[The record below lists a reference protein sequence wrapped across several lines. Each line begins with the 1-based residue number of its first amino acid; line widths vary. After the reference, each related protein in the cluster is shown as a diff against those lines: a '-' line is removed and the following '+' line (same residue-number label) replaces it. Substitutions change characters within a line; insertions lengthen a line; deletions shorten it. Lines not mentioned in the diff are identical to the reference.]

1 MQSTVMRI
9 YGVSRME
16 RISSLEIE
24 DVMSGIPGGFFIYHA
39 DGNEEIIYVNN
50 EVLYLY
56 KCETVE
62 QFRGLTGNTFRGMV
76 HPDDLDGVERS
87 IEDQIVKSQR
97 NLDYV
102 EYRII
107 CRDGEVRWV
116 EDFGHYVRSDE
127 YGGVFYVFISDVTD
141 KMINHTKREN
151 ELISDLRD
159 QELLRTA
166 LQSTAS
172 SYREVYMLDLVSDFY
187 RMIYPDNHNAAAR
200 GNYRELLTKRVAF
213 EKTDSRMQGD
223 IRNSLQPEQ
232 IQKALMDEN
241 VVEYR
246 YIRKQP
252 EGGEEWCV
260 VAFTVNERRD
270 GVPVSVVMGVR
281 SIENIIRSEEK
292 QNAILKDALI
302 QARQA
307 NAAKNMFLA
316 NMSHDIRT
324 PMNAIVGFST
334 LLENEAEN
342 PAKVR
347 QYAQRITSAS
357 RHLLGLINDVLD
369 MSRIE
374 SGNMALNVAGVPL
387 RELLDE
393 ISTIMLPQARD
404 KEQQFAIHVRGRVP
418 DRILADRLRLTQ
430 VLINLLTNAVKYTP
444 KGGTIE
450 LIVSDCGQRSSN
462 YAHLRFVVADNGI
475 GMSEEFQKTIFEPF
489 TREINSLTNKVQGTG
504 LGMAI
509 TRNLVE
515 LMGGMISV
523 KSTKGAGSTFTV
535 DMEFALPE
543 QTEEPETE
551 IAVET
556 AENLLVGKRIL
567 AAEDNEINAEI
578 LGEILRL
585 EGVDFD
591 LAQDGSEAV
600 ERFVNSEPGYYDMIL
615 MDIQMP
621 RMNGYDAT
629 RAIRA
634 SAHPD
639 ARTVPIAAMTANAF
653 TEDVQRAIDSG
664 MNMHIPKPI
673 DIAALHETF
682 RRLMASPPAR
692 EDGAG
697 GSAKSSGKA

>member
-1 MQSTVMRI
+1 
-9 YGVSRME
+9 
-16 RISSLEIE
+16 
-24 DVMSGIPGGFFIYHA
+24 MSGIPGGFFIYHA
-39 DGNEEIIYVNN
+39 DGDEEVIYANN

-56 KCETVE
+56 KCETME
-62 QFRGLTGNTFRGMV
+62 QFRELTGNSFCGMV
-76 HPDDLDGVERS
+76 HPDDLSKVERS
-87 IEDQIVKSQR
+87 IEEQIVKSQR

-116 EDFGHYVRSDE
+116 EDFGHFVRSDE

-141 KMINHTKREN
+141 KMLNHTKREN
-151 ELISDLRD
+151 EMISELRD

-172 SYREVYMLDLVSDFY
+172 SYREVYMLDLVENYY

-200 GNYRELLTKRVAF
+200 GNYRELLKKRVVF
-213 EKTDSRMQGD
+213 SETDSRLQGD
-223 IRNSLQPEQ
+223 IRERLQPEQ

-246 YIRKQP
+246 YIRNMP
-252 EGGEEWCV
+252 EGGQEWCV
-260 VAFTVNERRD
+260 VTYTVNEREN

-307 NAAKNMFLA
+307 NEAKNMFLA

-324 PMNAIVGFST
+324 PMNAIIGFSA

-342 PAKVR
+342 PDKVR
-347 QYAQRITSAS
+347 QYAQRISS
-357 RHLLGLINDVLD
+357 SGRHLLGLINDVLD

-374 SGNMALNVAGVPL
+374 SGKVALNVARLSV

-393 ISTIMLPQARD
+393 ISAIMLPQAQEKGQILEIRT
-404 KEQQFAIHVRGRVP
+404 RGRVP
-418 DRILADRLRLTQ
+418 DQIQADRLRLTQ

-444 KGGTIE
+444 EGGTIGMD
-450 LIVSDCGQRSSN
+450 VVDCGQRSAG
-462 YAHLRFVVADNGI
+462 YEHLRFVVTDNGI

-489 TREINSLTNKVQGTG
+489 TREIHSLTNKVQGTG

-515 LMGGMISV
+515 LMGGTIFV
-523 KSTKGAGSTFTV
+523 KSRKGEGSTFTV
-535 DMEFALPE
+535 DMEFVLPE
-543 QTEEPETE
+543 QTEEPEQE
-551 IAVET
+551 IRVEA
-556 AENLLVGKRIL
+556 AEKSLVGKRIL

-585 EGVDFD
+585 EGVSYD
-591 LAQDGSEAV
+591 LAQDGDEAV
-600 ERFVNSEPGYYDMIL
+600 EMFERSEPGYYDMIL

-621 RMNGYDAT
+621 RMNGYDAA

-634 SAHPD
+634 SAHPN
-639 ARTVPIAAMTANAF
+639 ARKVPIAAMTANAF
-653 TEDVQRAIDSG
+653 SEDVQRALDSG
-664 MNMHIPKPI
+664 MNIHISKPI

-682 RRLMASPPAR
+682 RRLMAAEPDSQL
-692 EDGAG
+692 
-697 GSAKSSGKA
+697 K

>member
-1 MQSTVMRI
+1 
-9 YGVSRME
+9 
-16 RISSLEIE
+16 
-24 DVMSGIPGGFFIYHA
+24 MSGIPGGFFIYHA
-39 DGNEEIIYVNN
+39 DGDEEVIYANN

-56 KCETVE
+56 KCETME
-62 QFRGLTGNTFRGMV
+62 QFRELTGNSFCGMV
-76 HPDDLDGVERS
+76 HPDDLSKVERS
-87 IEDQIVKSQR
+87 IEEQIVKSQR

-116 EDFGHYVRSDE
+116 EDFGHFVRSDE

-141 KMINHTKREN
+141 KMLNHTKREN
-151 ELISDLRD
+151 EMISELRD

-172 SYREVYMLDLVSDFY
+172 SYREVYMLDLVENYY

-200 GNYRELLTKRVAF
+200 GNYRELLKKRVVF
-213 EKTDSRMQGD
+213 SETDSRLQGD
-223 IRNSLQPEQ
+223 IRERLQPEQ

-246 YIRKQP
+246 YIRNMP
-252 EGGEEWCV
+252 EGGQEWCV
-260 VAFTVNERRD
+260 VTYTVNEREN

-307 NAAKNMFLA
+307 NEAKNMFLA

-324 PMNAIVGFST
+324 PMNAIIGFSA

-342 PAKVR
+342 PDKVR
-347 QYAQRITSAS
+347 QYAQRISS
-357 RHLLGLINDVLD
+357 SGRHLLGLINDVLD

-374 SGNMALNVAGVPL
+374 SGKVALNVARLSV

-393 ISTIMLPQARD
+393 ISAIMLPQAQEKGQILEIRT
-404 KEQQFAIHVRGRVP
+404 RGRVP
-418 DRILADRLRLTQ
+418 DQIQADRLRLTQ

-444 KGGTIE
+444 EGGTIGMD
-450 LIVSDCGQRSSN
+450 VVDCGQRSAG
-462 YAHLRFVVADNGI
+462 YEHLRFVVTDNGI

-489 TREINSLTNKVQGTG
+489 TREIHSLTNKVQGTG

-515 LMGGMISV
+515 LMGGTIFV
-523 KSTKGAGSTFTV
+523 KSRKGEGSTFTV
-535 DMEFALPE
+535 DMEFVLPE
-543 QTEEPETE
+543 QTEEPEQE
-551 IAVET
+551 IRVEA
-556 AENLLVGKRIL
+556 AEKSLVGKRIL

-585 EGVDFD
+585 EGVSYD
-591 LAQDGSEAV
+591 LAQDGDEAV
-600 ERFVNSEPGYYDMIL
+600 EMFEKSEPGYYDMIL

-621 RMNGYDAT
+621 RMNGYDAA

-639 ARTVPIAAMTANAF
+639 ARKVPIAAMTANAF
-653 TEDVQRAIDSG
+653 SEDVQRALDSG
-664 MNMHIPKPI
+664 MNIHISKPI

-682 RRLMASPPAR
+682 RRLMAAEPDSQL
-692 EDGAG
+692 
-697 GSAKSSGKA
+697 K

>member
-1 MQSTVMRI
+1 
-9 YGVSRME
+9 
-16 RISSLEIE
+16 
-24 DVMSGIPGGFFIYHA
+24 MSGIPGGFFIYHA
-39 DGNEEIIYVNN
+39 DGDEEVIYANN

-56 KCETVE
+56 KCETME
-62 QFRGLTGNTFRGMV
+62 QFRELTGNSFCGMV
-76 HPDDLDGVERS
+76 HPDDLSKVERS
-87 IEDQIVKSQR
+87 IEEQIVKSQR

-116 EDFGHYVRSDE
+116 EDFGHFVRSDE

-141 KMINHTKREN
+141 KMLNHTKREN
-151 ELISDLRD
+151 EMISELRD

-172 SYREVYMLDLVSDFY
+172 SYREVYMLDLANNYY

-200 GNYRELLTKRVAF
+200 GNYRELLKKRVVF
-213 EKTDSRMQGD
+213 SETDSRLQGD
-223 IRNSLQPEQ
+223 IRERLQPEQ

-246 YIRKQP
+246 YIRNMP
-252 EGGEEWCV
+252 EGGQEWCV
-260 VAFTVNERRD
+260 VTYTVNEREN

-307 NAAKNMFLA
+307 NEAKNMFLA

-324 PMNAIVGFST
+324 PMNAIIGFSA

-342 PAKVR
+342 PDKVR
-347 QYAQRITSAS
+347 QYAQRISS
-357 RHLLGLINDVLD
+357 SGRHLLGLINDVLD

-374 SGNMALNVAGVPL
+374 SGKVALNVARLSV

-393 ISTIMLPQARD
+393 ISAIMLPQAQEKGQTLEIRT
-404 KEQQFAIHVRGRVP
+404 RGRVP
-418 DRILADRLRLTQ
+418 DQIQADRLRLTQ

-444 KGGTIE
+444 EGGTIGMD
-450 LIVSDCGQRSSN
+450 VVDCGQRSAG
-462 YAHLRFVVADNGI
+462 YEHLRFVVTDNGI

-489 TREINSLTNKVQGTG
+489 TREIHSLTNKVQGTG

-515 LMGGMISV
+515 LMGGTIFV
-523 KSTKGAGSTFTV
+523 KSRKGEGSTFTV
-535 DMEFALPE
+535 DMEFVLPE
-543 QTEEPETE
+543 QTEEPEQE
-551 IAVET
+551 IRVEA
-556 AENLLVGKRIL
+556 AEKSLVGKRIL

-585 EGVDFD
+585 EGVSYD
-591 LAQDGSEAV
+591 LAQDGDEAV
-600 ERFVNSEPGYYDMIL
+600 EMFEKSEPGYYDMIL

-621 RMNGYDAT
+621 RMNGYDAA

-639 ARTVPIAAMTANAF
+639 ARKVPIAAMTANAF
-653 TEDVQRAIDSG
+653 SEDVQRALDSG
-664 MNMHIPKPI
+664 MNIHISKPI

-682 RRLMASPPAR
+682 RRLMAAEPDSQL
-692 EDGAG
+692 
-697 GSAKSSGKA
+697 K